1 MPWPPPMHI
10 DRDGTKYTH
19 EFDEYYVRDKL
30 NQAVPNILGPR
41 VTPRASERC
50 FDAG

>member
-41 VTPRASERC
+41 VTPRATQ
-50 FDAG
+50 